1 MAFARPT
8 SLRLIHD
15 LSAARH
21 AMASL
26 AARGDIGQ
34 KVGANARYGRCHR
47 SKRRRPSTMQ
57 TLGKE
62 CGESLRTTSNWLSGS
77 KERRGARS
85 DKIRK

>member
-1 MAFARPT
+1 
-8 SLRLIHD
+8 
-15 LSAARH
+15 
-21 AMASL
+21 
-26 AARGDIGQ
+26 
-34 KVGANARYGRCHR
+34 
-47 SKRRRPSTMQ
+47 MQ